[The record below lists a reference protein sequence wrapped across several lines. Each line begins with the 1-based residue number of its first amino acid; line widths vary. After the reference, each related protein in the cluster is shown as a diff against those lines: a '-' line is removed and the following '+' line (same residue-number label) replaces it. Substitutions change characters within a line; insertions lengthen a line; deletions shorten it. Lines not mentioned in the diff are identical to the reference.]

1 MFSTV
6 MVRREKD
13 ARFARV
19 HTDPR
24 FHRPRKDDT
33 KVVLDERF
41 KDVLTKGPKQLDRFG
56 RKRHDTREAQD
67 LERLYRLDS
76 DADYARGE
84 VELESSSEEDDDDE
98 EEEEDDDEEEDLIG
112 QPIPAAM
119 AFLGLGF
126 IACTLLVA
134 GMPPLSGFVG
144 KLAMLSA
151 LVERRV
157 RVGYAATGTPSVPA
171 LVERDHRQA
180 GRVPHRPARCSPAPR
195 A

>member
-1 MFSTV
+1 MFSSV

-24 FHRPRKDDT
+24 FHRPRKDET

-98 EEEEDDDEEEDLIG
+98 EEEEDDDDESGDVVVGGADASGSLVSGPGRSEPGDGEIATTAGHQGVTVFLDELVRGVAPG
-112 QPIPAAM
+112 QSVV
-119 AFLGLGF
+119 LYDG
-126 IACTLLVA
+126 TRV
-134 GMPPLSGFVG
+134 VG
-144 KLAMLSA
+144 SA
-151 LVERRV
+151 TITSTAR
-157 RVGYAATGTPSVPA
+157 VPA
-171 LVERDHRQA
+171 
-180 GRVPHRPARCSPAPR
+180 
-195 A
+195 

>member
-84 VELESSSEEDDDDE
+84 VELESSSEEEDDDDE
-98 EEEEDDDEEEDLIG
+98 EEEELSLIH
-112 QPIPAAM
+112 I
-119 AFLGLGF
+119 
-126 IACTLLVA
+126 
-134 GMPPLSGFVG
+134 
-144 KLAMLSA
+144 
-151 LVERRV
+151 
-157 RVGYAATGTPSVPA
+157 
-171 LVERDHRQA
+171 
-180 GRVPHRPARCSPAPR
+180 
-195 A
+195 

>member
-24 FHRPRKDDT
+24 FHRPRKDET

-67 LERLYRLDS
+67 LERLYRLDAN
-76 DADYARGE
+76 ADYARGE

-98 EEEEDDDEEEDLIG
+98 EEEEDDDESGDVVVGGADAVRKAQRHDDDSDASIDLEEDFDEEAIAELDLSLIH
-112 QPIPAAM
+112 I
-119 AFLGLGF
+119 
-126 IACTLLVA
+126 
-134 GMPPLSGFVG
+134 
-144 KLAMLSA
+144 
-151 LVERRV
+151 
-157 RVGYAATGTPSVPA
+157 
-171 LVERDHRQA
+171 
-180 GRVPHRPARCSPAPR
+180 
-195 A
+195 

>member
-24 FHRPRKDDT
+24 FHRPRKDET

-98 EEEEDDDEEEDLIG
+98 EEEEDLSLIHISE
-112 QPIPAAM
+112 P
-119 AFLGLGF
+119 
-126 IACTLLVA
+126 T
-134 GMPPLSGFVG
+134 
-144 KLAMLSA
+144 
-151 LVERRV
+151 
-157 RVGYAATGTPSVPA
+157 
-171 LVERDHRQA
+171 
-180 GRVPHRPARCSPAPR
+180 RPY
-195 A
+195 